1 MTDFKTKYDYQS
13 KGGEP
18 QSVKE
23 WSLQKELDDAHL
35 LIQELQAKRA
45 EDKEEYRELELKM
58 KKKDGD
64 YQAARREAIG
74 AQETVK
80 RIQEQLGTLQHN
92 NNLYKVETERLIKE
106 IDMADAKTR
115 EKDSELVLA

>member
-74 AQETVK
+74 A
-80 RIQEQLGTLQHN
+80 
-92 NNLYKVETERLIKE
+92 
-106 IDMADAKTR
+106 
-115 EKDSELVLA
+115 